1 MENRQTLEELY
12 NGYILGQLSAEE
24 LVDFIQQVQESDNA
38 AVFEQLV
45 DKSFSQHRIVV
56 DELEGKKAF
65 HRFQKRLQLS
75 NDVSMPAPH
84 TTTSLHKLW
93 QYVAATAAILIMVFL
108 GKQYTIQWSSEVNA
122 SLYQS
127 IQDIK
132 PGNTIAYIENTNG
145 IQTPL
150 AIEGELF
157 IRDSYLQDG
166 SGHIL
171 PHQKADEEWLNLIV
185 PKGGKYSIT
194 LSDGSKVII
203 NSDSKLSFPKH
214 FTATDRRIKL
224 RGEAYFE
231 VSHNPDKPFIVETTL
246 QKVRVLGTSFN
257 IAAYPEERTV
267 TTLITGKVNINTA
280 AESRDLDPG
289 MQGITTSGTIQV
301 RPADLESVLAWK
313 NDKFV
318 FVKTP
323 LSDIIKQLERWYNVS
338 INLQPGSES
347 LSQKTFSGT
356 IAKDAS
362 FEELLKLFK
371 TTEAIKVEVREGRIY
386 LMK

>member
-12 NGYILGQLSAEE
+12 DGYILGQLSAEE
-24 LVDFIQQVQESDNA
+24 LMDFIQRVQESDNA
-38 AVFEQLV
+38 PVLEQLV
-45 DKSFSQHRIVV
+45 DNSFSQHTIIV

-75 NDVSMPAPH
+75 NDAPKPSPR
-84 TTTSLHKLW
+84 TKSSLHKLW
-93 QYVAATAAILIMVFL
+93 RYVAATAAILLMVFL
-108 GKQYTIQWSSEVNA
+108 GKQYTLQRSPEANVA
-122 SLYQS
+122 HYQS

-150 AIEGELF
+150 AAEGELF
-157 IRDSYLQDG
+157 VRDSYLQDG

-171 PHQKADEEWLNLIV
+171 PHQKVDEEWLNLVV

-214 FTATDRRIKL
+214 FTATDRHIKL

-231 VSHNPDKPFIVETTL
+231 VSHNPEKPFIVETAL
-246 QKVRVLGTSFN
+246 QRVRVLGTSFN

-267 TTLITGKVNINTA
+267 TTLVTGKVNINTA
-280 AESRDLDPG
+280 AESRNLEPG
-289 MQGITTSGTIQV
+289 MQGIITSGMIQV
-301 RPADLESVLAWK
+301 QPADLESALAWK

-323 LSDIIKQLERWYNVS
+323 LTDIIKQLERWYNVS
-338 INLQPGSES
+338 INIQAGSES

-371 TTEAIKVEVREGRIY
+371 TTESIKVEVREGRIY